1 MPKAKATGN
10 ASFASK
16 PEPGDESIR
25 TKAAGK
31 TVAFTVRMKRAQWER
46 LHAFAAREGCSL
58 QQLAMLGL
66 SILLERKGLPK
77 L

>member
-1 MPKAKATGN
+1 VSKEKSTGL
-10 ASFASK
+10 ASSASK
-16 PEPGDESIR
+16 TEIESIR

-31 TVAFTVRMKRAQWER
+31 TVAFTVRMKRTQWER
-46 LHAFAAREGCSL
+46 LHTFATSEGCSL

-66 SILLERKGLPK
+66 STLLERKGFPK